1 MQRRWDVL
9 LWVAALAVLL
19 TTVIRVPVFWSN
31 QGYMDT
37 VAGVWSALEVDVAHG
52 VFYRPVDGP
61 DGFGGT
67 RYVPVQ
73 FVLHA
78 GVTRLMSG
86 DLISAGHGLTL
97 MAMVALILGAHLLL
111 RRLGLPAT
119 TAAAAAVM
127 ILASRTAQEALLS
140 YKGDALPAAFN
151 VWGIAVCAAPA
162 LGTAGAVTAAV
173 LFTLAIGTKVTTV
186 FGLGAVLIFL
196 WLSGQR
202 RAAAIVLA
210 VTLVGVGTL
219 AAATVAASDGRV
231 IEAWR
236 AGAGRATS
244 LDALFKAPFTFARLV
259 RQVPA
264 TLLFIQL
271 GLAALLAVNLQRP
284 RKPDLGT
291 WCFLAT
297 AAGMVLICSADG
309 IDTNHLLDLHVA
321 SIVMLGVWLASAK
334 PDARA
339 FGIAALAV
347 AGLAASMSLASG
359 LMNRRAEAS
368 RGLFSE
374 AVALVADTSRPI
386 LAENPLVPIT
396 AGQRPYMLD
405 PFLYRINRP
414 VYPAIEARLWKD
426 LAAQR
431 FGAVVLERDPHTD
444 RGKRWYANAFFGA
457 GFIEQMERFY
467 EESGRVGDRI
477 VYRPK
482 AL

>member
-1 MQRRWDVL
+1 
-9 LWVAALAVLL
+9 
-19 TTVIRVPVFWSN
+19 
-31 QGYMDT
+31 
-37 VAGVWSALEVDVAHG
+37 
-52 VFYRPVDGP
+52 
-61 DGFGGT
+61 
-67 RYVPVQ
+67 
-73 FVLHA
+73 
-78 GVTRLMSG
+78 
-86 DLISAGHGLTL
+86 
-97 MAMVALILGAHLLL
+97 
-111 RRLGLPAT
+111 
-119 TAAAAAVM
+119 
-127 ILASRTAQEALLS
+127 
-140 YKGDALPAAFN
+140 
-151 VWGIAVCAAPA
+151 
-162 LGTAGAVTAAV
+162 
-173 LFTLAIGTKVTTV
+173 
-186 FGLGAVLIFL
+186 
-196 WLSGQR
+196 
-202 RAAAIVLA
+202 

-321 SIVMLGVWLASAK
+321 SLVMLGVWLASAK
-334 PDARA
+334 SDARA